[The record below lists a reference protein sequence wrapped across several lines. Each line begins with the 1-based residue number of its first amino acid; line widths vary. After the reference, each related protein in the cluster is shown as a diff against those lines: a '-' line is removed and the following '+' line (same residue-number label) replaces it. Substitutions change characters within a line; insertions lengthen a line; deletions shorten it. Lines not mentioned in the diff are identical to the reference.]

1 MVMQV
6 KFQQFFGNCHS
17 WSVVGQSLAREFIK
31 DGHDV
36 DIFSTNG
43 IQNYPEDLKL
53 NLKGSFDKKTKIDDK
68 LFSELKNNYDVQISY
83 TMPRNFGNYLNRG
96 VKNRFGIWAWE
107 FNGINGANTLPPRN
121 SEEL

>member
-1 MVMQV
+1 MQV

-43 IQNYPEDLKL
+43 IQNYPADLLK
-53 NLKGSFDKKTKIDDK
+53 NLKGSIDPKKP
-68 LFSELKNNYDVQISY
+68 SNYEQASSALKANYDVQISY
-83 TMPRNFGNYLNRG
+83 TMPKNFGGYLNRG
-96 VKNRFGIWAWE
+96 STNRFGIWAWE
-107 FNGINGANTLPPRN
+107 FNGLNR
-121 SEEL
+121 S